1 MTKESE
7 ESIPRR
13 VSRIEMWENKLNNPF
28 DPGPWLSHRRCL
40 PGGAARRNR
49 ELTVPSRLNW

>member
-28 DPGPWLSHRRCL
+28 DPGPWLWHRRCL

-49 ELTVPSRLNW
+49 E